1 MKKSLLVLGLA
12 VVAFTSCSNDEVLD
26 INKNTNITFD
36 SFVNKGTRAVTQTT
50 TAGIDKIYVYG
61 SFGNTEVFSNKEV
74 TKVGTDWTYENPVA
88 WTANNYKFAAYATAN
103 TSTQLDNNNNI
114 SYDKAS
120 GSLTFSDYVPTN
132 ANDLVAA
139 VTSVD
144 NTGLANQTVNL
155 TFKHLLAKVQ
165 FAFTN
170 SADNGTYTMEIS
182 DIKFSVLPQGDCVF
196 NGTAATWT
204 AEGAA
209 TEMTIAGTTV
219 EDNVAEGTAW
229 TSEDQIVVPNQDLST
244 VMATFTATFKDV
256 SKNIVYTKKYE
267 NVSLSLDG
275 EGSKWQ
281 AGYSY
286 KYTGSISST
295 TEYIKF
301 NVSAVEG
308 WAESTPGVSL

>member
-12 VVAFTSCSNDEVLD
+12 VAAFTSCSNDEVLD

-50 TAGIDKIYVYG
+50 NADIAKIYVYG
-61 SFGNTEVFSNKEV
+61 SYGDTDVFSNVEV
-74 TKVGTDWTYENPVA
+74 TKGGTGWTYENPVA

-103 TSTQLDNNNNI
+103 TSTKLTGNI

-132 ANDLVAA
+132 AYDLVAA
-139 VTSVD
+139 VTSVN
-144 NTGLANQTVNL
+144 NTGLANETVNL

-170 SADNGTYTMEIS
+170 SADNDTYKMEIS

-196 NGTAATWT
+196 NGTPAWT
-204 AEGAA
+204 AEGSA
-209 TEMTIAGTTV
+209 TEKTIAGGAGIAKAAV
-219 EDNVAEGTAW
+219 W
-229 TSEDQIVVPNQDLST
+229 TSEDQIVVPNQDLAT
-244 VMATFTATFKDV
+244 VKATFTATFKDA
-256 SKNIVYTKKYE
+256 SDNIVYTKKYE

-275 EGSKWQ
+275 AGSKWQ
-281 AGYSY
+281 SGYNY
-286 KYTGSISST
+286 IYTASISST

-301 NVSAVEG
+301 NVSSVEG
-308 WAESTPGVSL
+308 WADSNTGVTL

>member
-1 MKKSLLVLGLA
+1 MA
-12 VVAFTSCSNDEVLD
+12 VAAFTSCTNDEVLD

-36 SFVNKGTRAVTQTT
+36 SFVNKSTRAVTQTT
-50 TAGIDKIYVYG
+50 NADIAKIYVYG
-61 SFGNTEVFSNKEV
+61 SYTNSESETTQVFDNVEVKNEGGWK
-74 TKVGTDWTYENPVA
+74 YENPVA

-103 TSTQLDNNNNI
+103 ESSKLTSNI
-114 SYDKAS
+114 AFDKAA
-120 GSLTFSDYVPTN
+120 GTLTFSNYVPNN

-139 VTSVD
+139 VASVN
-144 NTGLANQTVNL
+144 NTGLANETVNL

-170 SADNGTYTMEIS
+170 DADNDAYKMEIS

-196 NGTAATWT
+196 NGTPAWT
-204 AEGAA
+204 AEGSA
-209 TEMTIAGTTV
+209 TELTIAGTT
-219 EDNVAEGTAW
+219 NVAKGTAW

-244 VMATFTATFKDV
+244 VKAAFTATFKDGDG
-256 SKNIVYTKKYE
+256 NIVYTKPYTD
-267 NVSLSLDG
+267 VALALDG
-275 EGSKWQ
+275 AGSKWQ

-286 KYTGSISST
+286 KYTASISST

-301 NVSAVEG
+301 SVSSVEG